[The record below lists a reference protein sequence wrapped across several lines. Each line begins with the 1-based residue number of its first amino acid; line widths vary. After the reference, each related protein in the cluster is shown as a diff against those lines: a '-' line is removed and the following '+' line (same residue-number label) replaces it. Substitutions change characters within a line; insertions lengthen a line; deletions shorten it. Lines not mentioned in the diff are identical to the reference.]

1 MVTIIIAVALSGL
14 TMLQVDPVAA
24 DRTVTAGSAITEDAT
39 EALGFSDPNVG
50 AAIGKM
56 ISALLVVVI
65 LVYGALWALKRM
77 MGKRYNSKS
86 GTGGLE
92 VLQSTHVGPH
102 KQISLVRVGKR
113 SVLVGVTDNQITTL
127 TELSPEE
134 TEEFV
139 GEVAET
145 ESSASF
151 SQMLSSAT
159 GKLKAIGLGKSQTA
173 LET

>member
-1 MVTIIIAVALSGL
+1 MIVTITVIIAIALVGL

-24 DRTVTAGSAITEDAT
+24 DRTVTTGSAITD

-56 ISALLVVVI
+56 VSALLIVVV
-65 LVYGALWALKRM
+65 LVYGALWLLKRM
-77 MGKRYNSKS
+77 MGRRYTGKGGS
-86 GTGGLE
+86 GGLE

-113 SVLVGVTDNQITTL
+113 SVLVGVTDNQISTL

-134 TEEFV
+134 TKDIIET
-139 GEVAET
+139 VAET
-145 ESSASF
+145 NPSASF
-151 SQMLSSAT
+151 SHMLSSAT
-159 GKLKAIGLGKSQTA
+159 GKLKAIGLGKNPTA